1 MLLNYFTQTDKND
14 RMDHLF
20 IVAITVLLS
29 ACVRGYTLA
38 STPPH
43 MLRLG
48 VPPPLV
54 GPAQTR
60 VRVTRSSEKSLS
72 CTGPQE
78 RRWIPGAPERER
90 DATVGLELCSGIRLF
105 ISQAPRPCWSVTRAM
120 CDIRPNLARE
130 TNYPNKRDE
139 RADLC

>member
-1 MLLNYFTQTDKND
+1 MH
-14 RMDHLF
+14 HLF

-29 ACVRGYTLA
+29 ACVRGYTLV

-54 GPAQTR
+54 GPSQTR
-60 VRVTRSSEKSLS
+60 VRVIRSSEKSLS

-78 RRWIPGAPERER
+78 RRWIPGGPERER
-90 DATVGLELCSGIRLF
+90 RHRGTGVVLR
-105 ISQAPRPCWSVTRAM
+105 
-120 CDIRPNLARE
+120 
-130 TNYPNKRDE
+130 Y
-139 RADLC
+139 

>member
-1 MLLNYFTQTDKND
+1 MLSYTLMLLNNGTHTDKND
-14 RMDHLF
+14 RMHHLF

-29 ACVRGYTLA
+29 ACVRGYTLV

-54 GPAQTR
+54 GPSQTS
-60 VRVTRSSEKSLS
+60 VRVIRSSEKSLS

-78 RRWIPGAPERER
+78 RRWIPGGTGERETPPWDWSCVQVLDYFTCS
-90 DATVGLELCSGIRLF
+90 DAVLLCYTSD
-105 ISQAPRPCWSVTRAM
+105 V
-120 CDIRPNLARE
+120 
-130 TNYPNKRDE
+130 
-139 RADLC
+139 